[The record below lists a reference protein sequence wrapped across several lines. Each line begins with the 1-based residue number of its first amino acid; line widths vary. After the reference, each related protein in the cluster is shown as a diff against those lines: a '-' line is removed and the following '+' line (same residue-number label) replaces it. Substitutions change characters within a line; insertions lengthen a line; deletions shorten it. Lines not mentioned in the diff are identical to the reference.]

1 MASSTQNSPPS
12 SLVSL
17 SNDLAALVETSAAA
31 VVAVHGRP
39 RFNSSG
45 VHWSPEVVITAEH
58 TLRHDDG
65 VVVTTGTGDRLA
77 AEVVGRDPGT
87 DLAVLRVK
95 NLAIPTVSK
104 LEDSVYRPGSLI
116 VAIGRNKDSAN
127 AALGV
132 ISSLAGSSQTW
143 RGGKLD
149 QVIRLDLALHPVA
162 SGGAIVDAAG
172 KLIGI
177 ATPVLSRAAVFAV
190 PNATVERIAKALLAH
205 GRLPQ
210 GYLGAG
216 LQPIRLPE
224 HLTKGLGLGVTGG
237 LMTVSVDQDAPAGKA
252 GLLIGDV
259 LLELNGQ
266 FVDRP
271 EAVRLLLADAVGK
284 TIGARVL
291 RGGALVTLEIS
302 VTERHGKN

>member
-1 MASSTQNSPPS
+1 MAS

-17 SNDLAALVETSAAA
+17 SNEFASLVESAAA
-31 VVAVHGRP
+31 PVVAVHGRP

-45 VHWSPEVVITAEH
+45 VHWSPGVVVTAEH
-58 TLRHDDG
+58 TLRHDEEIL
-65 VVVTTGTGDRLA
+65 VATGAGEKFP
-77 AEVVGRDPGT
+77 AEVAGRDAGT

-95 NLAIPTVSK
+95 GLTIPTAPKS
-104 LEDSVYRPGSLI
+104 EDSGLRPGNL
-116 VAIGRNKDSAN
+116 VAVIGRNRDSAN
-127 AALGV
+127 AGLGV
-132 ISSLAGSSQTW
+132 ISSLGGPSQTW

-149 QVIRLDLALHPVA
+149 QVIRLDLGLHPVA
-162 SGGAIVDAAG
+162 SGGAVVNASG

-177 ATPVLSRAAVFAV
+177 ATPILSRAAVFAV
-190 PNATVERIAKALLAH
+190 PNTTVERVVQALLAH

-224 HLTKGLGLGVTGG
+224 HLIRSVGLPAAGG
-237 LMTVSVDQDAPAGKA
+237 LMTISVDQSAPAGKA
-252 GLLIGDV
+252 GLMIGDV

-271 EAVRLLLADAVGK
+271 EAVRPLLSESIGK
-284 TIGARVL
+284 TISARIM
-291 RGGALVTLEIS
+291 RGGKLLNLEIA
-302 VTERHGKN
+302 VAERQGRN

>member
-1 MASSTQNSPPS
+1 MFVHSGIEEILIMAS

-17 SNDLAALVETSAAA
+17 SNELASLVESSAAP

-45 VHWSPEVVITAEH
+45 VHWSPGIVVTAEH
-58 TLRHDDG
+58 TLRHDDDI
-65 VVVTTGTGDRLA
+65 VVRTGTGDELR
-77 AEVVGRDPGT
+77 AEIAGRDPGT

-95 NLAIPTVSK
+95 DLTIPTAPKS
-104 LEDSVYRPGSLI
+104 EDSGHRPGELI
-116 VAIGRNKDSAN
+116 VAVGRNKNSAN

-132 ISSLAGSSQTW
+132 ISSLGGPSQTW

-162 SGGAIVDAAG
+162 SGGAVVDSSG

-177 ATPVLSRAAVFAV
+177 ATPILSRAAVFAV
-190 PNATVERIAKALLAH
+190 PNATVERVVQALLAH

-224 HLTKGLGLGVTGG
+224 HLTKGLGLAIGGG
-237 LMTVSVDQDAPAGKA
+237 LMTVSVDQNAPAGKA
-252 GLLIGDV
+252 GLMIGDV
-259 LLELNGQ
+259 LFELNNQ
-266 FVDRP
+266 FVDKP
-271 EAVRLLLADAVGK
+271 EAVRPLLAESVGK
-284 TIGARVL
+284 TISARIL
-291 RGGALVTLEIS
+291 R
-302 VTERHGKN
+302 

>member
-1 MASSTQNSPPS
+1 MAS

-17 SNDLAALVETSAAA
+17 SNEFASLVESSAGP

-45 VHWSPEVVITAEH
+45 VHWSPGVVVTAEH
-58 TLRHDDG
+58 TLRHDEDIF
-65 VVVTTGTGDRLA
+65 VATGAGEKLP
-77 AEVVGRDPGT
+77 AEVAGRDAGT

-95 NLAIPTVSK
+95 GLTIPTAPKS
-104 LEDSVYRPGSLI
+104 EDSGLRPGNL
-116 VAIGRNKDSAN
+116 VAVIGRNRDSAN
-127 AALGV
+127 AGLGV
-132 ISSLAGSSQTW
+132 ISSLGGPSQTW

-149 QVIRLDLALHPVA
+149 QVIRLDLGLHPVA
-162 SGGAIVDAAG
+162 SGGAVVNASG

-177 ATPVLSRAAVFAV
+177 ATPILSRAAVFAV
-190 PNATVERIAKALLAH
+190 PNTTVERVVQALLAH

-224 HLTKGLGLGVTGG
+224 HLTKGLGLPAAGG
-237 LMTVSVDQDAPAGKA
+237 LMTVSVDQGAPAGKA
-252 GLLIGDV
+252 GLMIGDV
-259 LLELNGQ
+259 LLELNSQ

-271 EAVRLLLADAVGK
+271 EAVGPLLSESVGK
-284 TIGARVL
+284 TISARIL
-291 RGGALVTLEIS
+291 RSGTLVNLEIA
-302 VTERHGKN
+302 VAERQASH

>member
-1 MASSTQNSPPS
+1 MAS

-17 SNDLAALVETSAAA
+17 SNELASLVEGSAAP

-45 VHWSPEVVITAEH
+45 VYWSPGIVVTAEH
-58 TLRHDDG
+58 TLRHDDDI
-65 VVVTTGTGDRLA
+65 VVRTGTGGELR
-77 AEVVGRDPGT
+77 AEIAGRDPGT

-95 NLAIPTVSK
+95 DLTIPTAPKS
-104 LEDSVYRPGSLI
+104 EDSGHRPGDLI
-116 VAIGRNKDSAN
+116 VAVGRNKNSAN
-127 AALGV
+127 AAVGV
-132 ISSLAGSSQTW
+132 ISSLGGPSQTW

-162 SGGAIVDAAG
+162 SGGAVVDSSG

-177 ATPVLSRAAVFAV
+177 ATPILSRVAVFAV
-190 PNATVERIAKALLAH
+190 PNATVERVVQALLAH

-224 HLTKGLGLGVTGG
+224 HLTKGLGLTIAGG
-237 LMTVSVDQDAPAGKA
+237 LMTVSVDQNAPAGKA
-252 GLLIGDV
+252 GLMIGDV

-271 EAVRLLLADAVGK
+271 EAVRPLLAESVGK
-284 TIGARVL
+284 TISARIL
-291 RGGALVTLEIS
+291 RGGKLVNLEIA
-302 VTERHGKN
+302 VAERPGRN